1 MTMQHADTATEVKSF
16 VNAEDLLN
24 EWVGHRRLTRRVI
37 EAFPEDILFT
47 YRIGTMRTFADM
59 VKELLDMGAPGVKGI
74 VTNNWENTGGFSEHT
89 FTPEQKN
96 KAYLLQQWDLATEE
110 IINWFPQITAE
121 RFQETVLAFGMYE
134 GQVFSSLLYFI
145 DNEIH
150 HRAQG
155 YVYLRS
161 LGIEPPAFWN
171 RN

>member
-1 MTMQHADTATEVKSF
+1 MTMQHAATATEVKTF
-16 VNAEDLLN
+16 VGAEDLLN

-59 VKELLDMGAPGVKGI
+59 VKELLDIGGPGVKGI
-74 VTNNWENTGGFSEHT
+74 VTDSWTNTGGFIEHT
-89 FTPEQKN
+89 FTSEQQTKE
-96 KAYLLQQWDLATEE
+96 YLLQQWDLATEE
-110 IINWFPQITAE
+110 IINWFPQISAE
-121 RFQETVLAFGMYE
+121 RFQETVLAFGQYE
-134 GQVFSSLLYFI
+134 GQVYSTILYFI